1 MRDKERSCALKL
13 SKEFNIR
20 FNLMLEFLQ
29 NMEET
34 FLSYKVPMIKSFNP
48 KGTYRILSFRL
59 NSFIYPPR
67 FLFPKKTSGL
77 FV

>member
-34 FLSYKVPMIKSFNP
+34 SYPTKFL
-48 KGTYRILSFRL
+48 
-59 NSFIYPPR
+59 
-67 FLFPKKTSGL
+67 
-77 FV
+77 